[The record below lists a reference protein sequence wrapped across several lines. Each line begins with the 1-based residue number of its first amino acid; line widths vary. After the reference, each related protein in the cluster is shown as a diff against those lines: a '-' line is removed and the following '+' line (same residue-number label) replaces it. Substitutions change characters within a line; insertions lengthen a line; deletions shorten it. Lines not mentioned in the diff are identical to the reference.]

1 MINFN
6 VQRKLDY
13 GSNVVIGCVIT
24 SNDDNDND
32 DKGYDDDNDGC
43 FRSSI
48 VK

>member
-6 VQRKLDY
+6 VQRKLDS
-13 GSNVVIGCVIT
+13 GSNVVIGCVIIG
-24 SNDDNDND
+24 NDDND